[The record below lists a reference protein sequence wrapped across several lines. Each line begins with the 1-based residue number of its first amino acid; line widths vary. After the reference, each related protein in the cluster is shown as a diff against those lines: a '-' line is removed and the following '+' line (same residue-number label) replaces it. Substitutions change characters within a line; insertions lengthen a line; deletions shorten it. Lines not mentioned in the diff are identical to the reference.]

1 MALAGSLQRRAVLNH
16 HAGKRS
22 ALKGARSVW
31 KGGKTVKS
39 YLSLLLRLFI
49 RGKKSPLAGVLGVA
63 LTSPWKGG
71 SHAYPMRETVQSAE
85 VPGWA
90 DAGGDGEPSRPVS
103 HTGRGGA
110 AARDDDAQGG
120 QDPWH

>member
-1 MALAGSLQRRAVLNH
+1 MQ
-16 HAGKRS
+16 
-22 ALKGARSVW
+22 W
-31 KGGKTVKS
+31 
-39 YLSLLLRLFI
+39 
-49 RGKKSPLAGVLGVA
+49 KKSRLAGVLGVA

-110 AARDDDAQGG
+110 AARDDDAQAG
-120 QDPWH
+120 QDPWHLWGAPVRRGRALQGRGGQRCEIGRASCRER